1 MHYVSLIVEFLRG
14 RPSVVFW
21 TATLAQAALWVII
34 PSIFYS
40 APPGDVPILLAI
52 GHEFRLGSY
61 LGPPLAFWF
70 GEVAFRIAGTFGV
83 YLFAQACMITAY
95 WAVFELGRSVVGTRH
110 AVLAVL
116 LMAGI
121 AAFSVP
127 SPDFSHAMLAIP
139 LWALALLHYWRAAG
153 EGGRGYWFLLAVDVG
168 LLLLTSYAGLILL
181 ALLIVFSAVSR
192 RVHSEFTHPEPWI
205 AILLLLFV
213 VFPHVAWLEESG
225 RPLLAALRDN
235 ALPTPSLTPAL
246 RLLGLIVA
254 AHLGLM
260 LLVAVA
266 SGFPRRR
273 NEQAPE
279 IDRIP
284 TKPFARAFV
293 YFFALMPSL
302 VALTVAA
309 FFGRIEPLARVGPFV
324 VLSGLAVMVIAGDRV
339 LIYRERVVSYAWA
352 GLLVAPPVLTAAA
365 IAVLPWVFPT
375 DLRVAQPA
383 NAMGRFFAENYQR
396 RTGLPLAYVGGDDRT
411 ASLVALGAP
420 SRPHVFFDYAPERS
434 PWATPDDV
442 RAQGGILVWPAGT
455 VATPPAEI
463 KADFPAMVPEVPRGF
478 SRRIEGFLPLLRIGW
493 AVVRPGSS
501 SPQAGGAQTPAQ

>member
-21 TATLAQAALWVII
+21 SAALAQAALWVVI

-40 APPGDVPILLAI
+40 APPGDVPILLAV
-52 GHEFRLGSY
+52 GHEFLLGSY

-83 YLFAQACMITAY
+83 YLLAQACMVTAY
-95 WAVFELGRSVVGTRH
+95 WAVFELGRMIVGTRH

-127 SPDFSHAMLAIP
+127 SPDFGPAVLAIP

-153 EGGRGYWFLLAVDVG
+153 QGERGYWFLLAVDVG
-168 LLLLTSYAGLILL
+168 LLLLTSYAGVILL
-181 ALLIVFSAVSR
+181 MLLIVFSAAAP
-192 RVHSEFTHPEPWI
+192 RVHSAFKHPEPWI

-213 VFPHVAWLEESG
+213 VFPHLAWLKEMG
-225 RPLLAALRDN
+225 WPVLTALRDS
-235 ALPTPSLTPAL
+235 ALPVPSLTPAL

-266 SGFPRRR
+266 SGYPRRR
-273 NEQAPE
+273 KERAPE
-279 IDRIP
+279 IDRTP
-284 TKPFARAFV
+284 TEPFARTFV
-293 YFFALMPSL
+293 YFFALVPPL
-302 VALTVAA
+302 AVLAAAA
-309 FFGRIEPLARVGPFV
+309 FFGRIDPLTRVGPFI
-324 VLSGLAVMVIAGDRV
+324 VLSGLAVMVVAGDRV
-339 LIYRERVVSYAWA
+339 LIYRERVVSFAWV
-352 GLLVAPPVLTAAA
+352 GLLIAPPVLTALS
-365 IAVLPWVFPT
+365 IAVLPWIFPT

-383 NAMGRFFAENYQR
+383 NAMGRFFADSYQR
-396 RTGLPLAYVGGDDRT
+396 RTGQPLTYVGGDDRT
-411 ASLVALGAP
+411 AALVALGAP
-420 SRPHVFFDYAPERS
+420 SRPHVFFDDAPERS
-434 PWATPDDV
+434 PWATPDDF

-455 VATPPAEI
+455 AATPPPEI
-463 KADFPAMVPEVPRGF
+463 KADFPAIVPEVPRGF
-478 SRRIEGFLPLLRIGW
+478 PRRIEGFLPLLRMGW
-493 AVVRPGSS
+493 AVVRPGSPPPARAAP
-501 SPQAGGAQTPAQ
+501 SPSAQ